1 MRGSCRSAGEPGDR
15 AGGGLLH
22 PGSSVR
28 TPPPPPSCVARV
40 AMPSTRPCC
49 PFERLTLPMR
59 LSAPRTLIAREHM
72 PRAPAPL
79 IEGDLTAR
87 SRRDCAPLPPVCLA
101 GLDVRQRRSDNAF
114 VHVQAGGGAR
124 GQVSLQ
130 RCVPAYLTSHVPL
143 RTSHASLAASCDA
156 VARRP
161 SRRIHAVWRVGL
173 TPARARARA
182 TLPQAGRSLR
192 AQGVHSRIY
201 CREGTDR
208 LGSARMDPVARVGYR
223 RERIG
228 GDGSGGVSL
237 GLWVAWIGARTE
249 RFGQS
254 GSGLRRIGQTDRT
267 ARGGPRGSGA
277 SRDRAARS
285 CFGFREER
293 VYQLHRADGT
303 HAQVV

>member
-1 MRGSCRSAGEPGDR
+1 
-15 AGGGLLH
+15 
-22 PGSSVR
+22 
-28 TPPPPPSCVARV
+28 
-40 AMPSTRPCC
+40 MPSTRPCC

-182 TLPQAGRSLR
+182 TLPQAGPFVTKACRKFERAEHRCTAQIGSHGQGRTDSIARIADRTARIGSIGPDRSDQTGR
-192 AQGVHSRIY
+192 VSRIGK
-201 CREGTDR
+201 RGSDR
-208 LGSARMDPVARVGYR
+208 ADPVAR
-223 RERIG
+223 I
-228 GDGSGGVSL
+228 
-237 GLWVAWIGARTE
+237 VAWIGSA
-249 RFGQS
+249 S
-254 GSGLRRIGQTDRT
+254 VGSDLTDRH
-267 ARGGPRGSGA
+267 ARIWSRGSQIRPNGSDRTDRLHKSDR
-277 SRDRAARS
+277 SR
-285 CFGFREER
+285 ER
-293 VYQLHRADGT
+293 WHSRR
-303 HAQVV
+303 

>member
-1 MRGSCRSAGEPGDR
+1 MALSCRSAGEPGDR

-173 TPARARARA
+173 TPARARA

-192 AQGVHSRIY
+192 AQGVHSRIH

-249 RFGQS
+249 RTSDRVVQACV
-254 GSGLRRIGQTDRT
+254 GLGKRIEPHEAGRAYLAPD
-267 ARGGPRGSGA
+267 
-277 SRDRAARS
+277 RDRAARS

>member
-1 MRGSCRSAGEPGDR
+1 MRIHFSSGEAVARKAVAGEAVRGSCRSAGEPGDR

-182 TLPQAGRSLR
+182 TLPQAGPIRD
-192 AQGVHSRIY
+192 QGVQEI
-201 CREGTDR
+201 REGGAQMHCADRVARTGSHGLDRSDRGSDRTDR
-208 LGSARMDPVARVGYR
+208 IDRTGSLGS
-223 RERIG
+223 
-228 GDGSGGVSL
+228 DGSGLSDRE
-237 GLWVAWIGARTE
+237 AWIGPR
-249 RFGQS
+249 RS
-254 GSGLRRIGQTDRT
+254 GRTDR
-267 ARGGPRGSGA
+267 SM
-277 SRDRAARS
+277 DRV
-285 CFGFREER
+285 G
-293 VYQLHRADGT
+293 
-303 HAQVV
+303 